1 MDCVCS
7 SRSCPTPGPPGPA
20 PPGPGPPGPARLPV
34 LQVLRPCLSSRPAG
48 LTAAL
53 SHRTSLLLW
62 TLQRHCNTR
71 APPARPGLSWSRLSD
86 YKTPAGG
93 ALCCSAT
100 TLIYRLHFF
109 KMPQPTLLVFQTVF
123 CRDFFQTNRYVL
135 HSSISIFC
143 VNFLDCVG

>member
-1 MDCVCS
+1 MMNEESVDCVCS
-7 SRSCPTPGPPGPA
+7 SRSCPTSA
-20 PPGPGPPGPARLPV
+20 PPRPGCRCC
-34 LQVLRPCLSSRPAG
+34 RFSG
-48 LTAAL
+48 LVFLHAPLVSPQLLA
-53 SHRTSLLLW
+53 HRTSLLLW

-71 APPARPGLSWSRLSD
+71 DSWSRHSD
-86 YKTPAGG
+86 YKTLAGG